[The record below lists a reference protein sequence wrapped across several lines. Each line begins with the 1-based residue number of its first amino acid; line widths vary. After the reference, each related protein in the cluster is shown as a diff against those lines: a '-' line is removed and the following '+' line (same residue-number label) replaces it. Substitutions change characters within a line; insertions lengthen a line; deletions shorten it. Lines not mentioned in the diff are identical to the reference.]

1 MRLISLILLI
11 LSSSSVFS
19 QEDTGVINSSEI
31 KMTGDGKLTY
41 KYGAKIGDDPIFK
54 DTVKVNSEVGYS
66 FVDKKVNSD
75 FQVKAINAPKLKML
89 EPLVKLYKGYAALGF
104 SDFKSPPYFDL
115 NYSTIRKRH
124 YNAGFALNHISQ
136 EQEIS
141 GVKNA
146 RYTNSNAM
154 FFGKKFYKKST
165 WYSSLDYDYNSFRSY
180 GFNNTQVDGSD
191 EKSLLFGYSIAN
203 LQTGLKSNV
212 KKKGKFGYDVSVIY
226 DQFLEDQL
234 AVAEHKV
241 GLASNFNWKV
251 KTNPIDFIMD
261 VDFGSSYLNSANTS
275 DEHSSVVFDLG
286 LKLNKKSEKYDVSIG
301 VKSFFQTDNERSLW
315 AFPFIE
321 ADYSFVKDVLHVF
334 GRLTTDFSRKS
345 YLDFV
350 DVNPFITDRE
360 SVLTTVTKQDFM
372 AGLKGAFNS
381 KSSFNIGVRYKNIV
395 DMPLYYN
402 VGDFGYNKFQILKDD
417 VKQRQFF
424 AELMWDGKKLDFG
437 VKGEYNIY
445 DVYQN
450 EAFHLPNVYGELNA
464 SYNIQDKIEVG
475 TQMFFYGKQLA
486 LESFDSQ
493 NRAITKDLDPI
504 FDFNFNVKYN
514 YSKRLGAFLKVNN
527 ILNTKH
533 VRWDQ
538 YSSYGLNFLFGVGYS
553 F

>member
-1 MRLISLILLI
+1 MRLISLIILM
-11 LSSSSVFS
+11 LSSCFVFS
-19 QEDTGVINSSEI
+19 QEEKKSPDEVIIME
-31 KMTGDGKLTY
+31 GPAKLTH

-54 DTVKVNSEVGYS
+54 DTVKVDSEVGYS
-66 FVDKKVNSD
+66 FVDKKVNSN
-75 FQVKAINAPKLKML
+75 FQVKAIKAPKLNML
-89 EPLVKLYKGYAALGF
+89 EPLVKLYKGYVALGVT
-104 SDFKSPPYFDL
+104 DFKSPPYFDF
-115 NYSTIRKRH
+115 NYSTIRNRH

-136 EQEIS
+136 EQKID
-141 GVKNA
+141 GNQNA

-154 FFGKKFYKKST
+154 FFAKKFYKKST

-180 GFNNTQVDGSD
+180 GFNDTQVDGSD
-191 EKSLLFGYSIAN
+191 EEALLFGYSIAN
-203 LQTGLKSNV
+203 VETGLMSNV
-212 KKKGKFGYDVSVIY
+212 KKKGRFGYDVSVAY

-251 KTNPIDFIMD
+251 KTNPLDFIMD
-261 VDFGSSYLNSANTS
+261 VDFGASYLNSANTS
-275 DEHSSVVFDLG
+275 EEHSSIVFDLG
-286 LKLNKKSEKYDVSIG
+286 FKVNKKSEKYDVSVG

-321 ADYSFVKDVLHVF
+321 ADYSFVKDVLHAF

-345 YLDFV
+345 YLDFA

-360 SVLTTVTKQDFM
+360 AVVTTITKQDFM

-381 KSSFNIGVRYKNIV
+381 KSSFNVGMRYKNMV

-417 VKQRQFF
+417 VKQRQLF

-437 VKGEYNIY
+437 VKGEYNTY
-445 DVYQN
+445 DVYKN
-450 EAFHLPNVYGELNA
+450 EAFHLPNIYGELNA
-464 SYNIQDKIEVG
+464 SYNIQNKIEVG
-475 TQMFFYGKQLA
+475 TEMFFYGKQLG

-493 NRAITKDLDPI
+493 NRPITKDLDPI
-504 FDFNFNVKYN
+504 FDFNFNIKYN

-538 YSSYGLNFLFGVGYS
+538 YSSYGLNFLFGIGYS